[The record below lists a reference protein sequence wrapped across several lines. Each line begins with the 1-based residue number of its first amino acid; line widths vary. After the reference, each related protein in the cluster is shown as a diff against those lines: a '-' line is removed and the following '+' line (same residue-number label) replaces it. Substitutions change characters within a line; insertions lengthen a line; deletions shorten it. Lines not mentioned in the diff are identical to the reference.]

1 MNKLQPRKDFA
12 SLNQWGGQIYN
23 AAKQVFGER
32 KYVFILLLF
41 ASFFFGLFVYIPVA
55 TTPGNSFAFQLSIF
69 RAQDYFLMVFL
80 AFLVGLNFSM
90 NIYALRK
97 QKVIGNSVAS
107 PVRNREGLQRAI
119 SNGASGTVSGFGGAF
134 AAIVGTATC
143 ASCLAFLFGIVGL
156 GIGSVIFVLK
166 YQTLFLLGAIA
177 LVVISLYFT
186 ARKVNRHCAS
196 CQ

>member
-1 MNKLQPRKDFA
+1 MSKFQ
-12 SLNQWGGQIYN
+12 QMYN
-23 AAKQVFGER
+23 AAKQVFRER
-32 KYVFILLLF
+32 KYIFILLSF
-41 ASFFFGLFVYIPVA
+41 ALFFFALFVYIPVA

-69 RAQDYFLMVFL
+69 RAQDYVLMIFL
-80 AFLVGLNFSM
+80 ALLVGLNFSM

-97 QKVIGNSVAS
+97 QKVIGNSA
-107 PVRNREGLQRAI
+107 
-119 SNGASGTVSGFGGAF
+119 ASGTISGFGGAF

-156 GIGSVIFVLK
+156 GIGSVAFVLK

-186 ARKVNRHCAS
+186 ARKVNKTCS
-196 CQ
+196 CC